1 MGIWRGVE
9 FEEWS
14 KGFLLLQ
21 LSTQHQP
28 NIPVPIETVKKAL
41 YPGDAS
47 VTDGC
52 LTGTIYNILGKFR
65 DVWAPF
71 HRVRKWLGIIFFG
84 DSDENKETDAEDL
97 TPDFQLD
104 AEFLDQPL
112 VFSEKATTDAV
123 SEVELT
129 SDNVVTL
136 GLRDDA
142 EALLA
147 YLMKHE
153 GATKRVSDAV
163 TTTGKK
169 EISLST
175 AALVAEINE
184 KLAHTGKK
192 VTLMGHML
200 RFADKE

>member
-1 MGIWRGVE
+1 MG
-9 FEEWS
+9 
-14 KGFLLLQ
+14 
-21 LSTQHQP
+21 LS
-28 NIPVPIETVKKAL
+28 
-41 YPGDAS
+41 
-47 VTDGC
+47 
-52 LTGTIYNILGKFR
+52 
-65 DVWAPF
+65 
-71 HRVRKWLGIIFFG
+71 
-84 DSDENKETDAEDL
+84 
-97 TPDFQLD
+97 
-104 AEFLDQPL
+104 
-112 VFSEKATTDAV
+112 
-123 SEVELT
+123 
-129 SDNVVTL
+129 
-136 GLRDDA
+136 DDA

-192 VTLMGHML
+192 VTFQGHML